1 MLTFYG
7 DIISQNRT
15 KTPEG
20 YLIALNCPLAR
31 TGWYEYLGIEIG
43 LNTNEIVRVYRS
55 PEEVFSKESMASF
68 NGKSITDE
76 HPPELVVSDNNNRY
90 EKGTVINIKRGK
102 GNESDLLL
110 GDLIIKDSILIEE
123 VENNI
128 KKEISCGYEC
138 DYKENKDGTYSQIDI
153 RGNHVAV
160 VEAGRA
166 GNRVSIKDSKNNK
179 LEGEKKVSKKVKI
192 PQKKGPVTNIL
203 TALGFK
209 HYVADAEPD
218 EISNTLDQLVE
229 ERGTGEDEEIIE
241 TKENKEEK
249 TESKDD
255 NPEVAKLTQQV
266 SELSN
271 LVGQLIANQN
281 KEKAPEEAIDEVI
294 NKLEGQENEENTVGD
309 EEESVTLPVEEIT
322 DEDIPDGVVID
333 PEDRPK
339 NPIAN
344 ADSNKAMAMALKA
357 MKPIIANM
365 SNPAEKKKACDSLL
379 SAFKNAK
386 KTSKGSNGYADILKA
401 QRKNAMD
408 RKRAEDEKAKET
420 ESIGENYK
428 KQFNPHYKEVK

>member
-1 MLTFYG
+1 MRAFYG
-7 DIISQNRT
+7 SRFSPNMTR
-15 KTPEG
+15 TPEG
-20 YLIALNCPLAR
+20 FLICHNVPIAR
-31 TGWYEYLGIEIG
+31 TGWYEYLPQELGIEG
-43 LNTNEIVRVYRS
+43 NQNELVKVYRD
-55 PEEVFSKESMASF
+55 PEEVFSNSAIASF
-68 NGKSITDE
+68 EGKPVTDE
-76 HPPELVVSDNNNRY
+76 HPPDLLTSENSKIFI
-90 EKGTVINIKRGK
+90 KGTTQNVRQDKK
-102 GNESDLLL
+102 EPDLLIA
-110 GDLIIKDSILIEE
+110 DLIIYDSVLIDE
-123 VENNI
+123 VDQGKREV
-128 KKEISCGYEC
+128 SCGYEC
-138 DYKENKDGTYSQIDI
+138 DYKENEDGTYSQIDI

-209 HYVADAEPD
+209 HYAADAEPD

-229 ERGTGEDEEIIE
+229 ERGTGEDEEIEE

-249 TESKDD
+249 TESKDE
-255 NPEVAKLTQQV
+255 NPDVAKLTQQV

-271 LVGQLIANQN
+271 LVEQLIANQN

-294 NKLEGQENEENTVGD
+294 NKLEAGEENTVGD
-309 EEESVTLPVEEIT
+309 EEESVTVPVEEIT
-322 DEDIPDGVVID
+322 DEDIPDGVVTNS
-333 PEDRPK
+333 EDRPK
-339 NPIAN
+339 NPIPN

-379 SAFKNAK
+379 SVFKNAK
-386 KTSKGSNGYADILKA
+386 KAPKGSNGYAEILKA

-408 RKRAEDEKAKET
+408 RKKAEDEKAKET
-420 ESIGENYK
+420 EAIGEIYK
-428 KQFNPHYKEVK
+428 KKFNPHYKEVK

>member
-1 MLTFYG
+1 MRAFYG
-7 DIISQNRT
+7 SRFSPNMTR
-15 KTPEG
+15 TPEG
-20 YLIALNCPLAR
+20 FLICHNVPIAR
-31 TGWYEYLGIEIG
+31 TGWYEYLPEELGIEG
-43 LNTNEIVRVYRS
+43 SQNELVKVYRD
-55 PEEVFSKESMASF
+55 PEEVFSNSAIASF
-68 NGKSITDE
+68 EGKPVTDE
-76 HPPELVVSDNNNRY
+76 HPPDLLTVHNSKIFI
-90 EKGTVINIKRGK
+90 KGTTQNVRQDKK
-102 GNESDLLL
+102 EPDLLIA
-110 GDLIIKDSILIEE
+110 DLIIYDSVLIDE
-123 VENNI
+123 VDQGKREV
-128 KKEISCGYEC
+128 SCGYEC
-138 DYKENKDGTYSQIDI
+138 DYKENEDGTYSQIDI

-203 TALGFK
+203 TALGLK
-209 HYVADAEPD
+209 HYVADAEAD

-241 TKENKEEK
+241 TKENKED
-249 TESKDD
+249 ESEVKDE
-255 NPEVAKLTQQV
+255 NPDVAKLTQQV
-266 SELSN
+266 SQLSN
-271 LVGQLIANQN
+271 LVEQLIANQN

-294 NKLEGQENEENTVGD
+294 NKLEAGEENTVGD
-309 EEESVTLPVEEIT
+309 EEESVTVPVEQI

-339 NPIAN
+339 NPIPN

-365 SNPAEKKKACDSLL
+365 SNPVEKKKACDSLL

-386 KTSKGSNGYADILKA
+386 KTSKGSNGYANILKA

-408 RKRAEDEKAKET
+408 RKKVEDEKAKEA

-428 KQFNPHYKEVK
+428 KKFNPHYKEVK

>member
-1 MLTFYG
+1 MKAFYG
-7 DIISQNRT
+7 SRFSPNMTR
-15 KTPEG
+15 TPEG
-20 YLIALNCPLAR
+20 FLICHNVPIAR
-31 TGWYEYLGIEIG
+31 TGWYEYLPQELGIEG
-43 LNTNEIVRVYRS
+43 NQNELIKVYRD
-55 PEEVFSKESMASF
+55 PAEVFSNSAIASF
-68 NGKSITDE
+68 EGKPVTDE
-76 HPPELVVSDNNNRY
+76 HPPDLLTPENSKIFI
-90 EKGTVINIKRGK
+90 KGTTQNVRQDKK
-102 GNESDLLL
+102 EPDLLIA
-110 GDLIIKDSILIEE
+110 DLIIYDSVLIDE
-123 VENNI
+123 VDQGKREV
-128 KKEISCGYEC
+128 SCGYEC
-138 DYKENKDGTYSQIDI
+138 DYKENEDGTYSQIDI

-209 HYVADAEPD
+209 HYAADAEPD

-229 ERGTGEDEEIIE
+229 ERGTGEDEDIIE
-241 TKENKEEK
+241 TKENKED
-249 TESKDD
+249 ESGVKDE
-255 NPEVAKLTQQV
+255 NPDVAKLTQQV
-266 SELSN
+266 AELSS
-271 LVGQLIANQN
+271 LVEKLIANQN

-294 NKLEGQENEENTVGD
+294 NKLEAGKENTVGD
-309 EEESVTLPVEEIT
+309 EEESVTVPVEEIT

-344 ADSNKAMAMALKA
+344 ADSNKAMVMALKA

-365 SNPAEKKKACDSLL
+365 SNQAEKKKACDSLL
-379 SAFKNAK
+379 SAFKNTK

-408 RKRAEDEKAKET
+408 RKKAEDAKAREA

-428 KQFNPHYKEVK
+428 KKFNPHYKEVK

>member
-1 MLTFYG
+1 MKAFYG
-7 DIISQNRT
+7 SRFSPNMTR
-15 KTPEG
+15 TPEG
-20 YLIALNCPLAR
+20 FLICHNVPIAR
-31 TGWYEYLGIEIG
+31 TGWYEYLPQELGIEG
-43 LNTNEIVRVYRS
+43 NQNELIKVYRD
-55 PEEVFSKESMASF
+55 PDEVFSKTAIASF
-68 NGKSITDE
+68 EGKPVTDE
-76 HPPELVVSDNNNRY
+76 HPPDLLTPENSKIFI
-90 EKGTVINIKRGK
+90 KGTTQNVRQDKK
-102 GNESDLLL
+102 EPDLLIA
-110 GDLIIKDSILIEE
+110 DLIIYDSVLIDE
-123 VENNI
+123 VDQGKREV
-128 KKEISCGYEC
+128 SCGYEC
-138 DYKENKDGTYSQIDI
+138 DYKENEDGTYSQIDI

-209 HYVADAEPD
+209 HYAADAEPD

-229 ERGTGEDEEIIE
+229 ERGTGEDEEIE
-241 TKENKEEK
+241 ATKENKEER
-249 TESKDD
+249 TESKDED
-255 NPEVAKLTQQV
+255 PEIAKLTQQV

-271 LVGQLIANQN
+271 LVGKLIANQN

-294 NKLEGQENEENTVGD
+294 NKLEAGEENTVGD
-309 EEESVTLPVEEIT
+309 EEESVTVPVEEIT

-357 MKPIIANM
+357 IKPIIANM

-408 RKRAEDEKAKET
+408 RKKAEDAKAREA

-428 KQFNPHYKEVK
+428 KKFNPHYKEVK

>member
-1 MLTFYG
+1 MRAFYG
-7 DIISQNRT
+7 SRFSPNMTR
-15 KTPEG
+15 TPEG
-20 YLIALNCPLAR
+20 FLICHNVPIAR
-31 TGWYEYLGIEIG
+31 TGWYEYLPEELGIEG
-43 LNTNEIVRVYRS
+43 SQNELIKVYRD
-55 PEEVFSKESMASF
+55 PDEVFSKTAIASF
-68 NGKSITDE
+68 EGKPVTDE
-76 HPPELVVSDNNNRY
+76 HPPDLLTADNSKIFI
-90 EKGTVINIKRGK
+90 KGTTQNVRQDKKEPN
-102 GNESDLLL
+102 LLIA
-110 GDLIIKDSILIEE
+110 DLIIYDSTLINEIDQGKRE
-123 VENNI
+123 V
-128 KKEISCGYEC
+128 SCGYEC
-138 DYKENKDGTYSQIDI
+138 DYKENEDGTYSQIQI

-166 GNRVSIKDSKNNK
+166 GHEVAIKDSKHRK

-209 HYVADAEPD
+209 HYAADAEPD

-229 ERGTGEDEEIIE
+229 ERGTGEDEEID
-241 TKENKEEK
+241 KEEK

-294 NKLEGQENEENTVGD
+294 NKLESSEENTVGD
-309 EEESVTLPVEEIT
+309 EEESVTVPVEQIN
-322 DEDIPDGVVID
+322 DEDIPGGVVID

-339 NPIAN
+339 NPIPN

-365 SNPAEKKKACDSLL
+365 SNPVEKKKACDSLL
-379 SAFKNAK
+379 SAFKNSK
-386 KTSKGSNGYADILKA
+386 KAPKGSNGYADILKA

-408 RKRAEDEKAKET
+408 RKRAEDEKARET
-420 ESIGENYK
+420 ESIGEIYK
-428 KQFNPHYKEVK
+428 KKFNPHYKEVK

>member
-1 MLTFYG
+1 MKAFYG
-7 DIISQNRT
+7 SRFSPNMTR
-15 KTPEG
+15 TPEG
-20 YLIALNCPLAR
+20 FLICHNVPIAR
-31 TGWYEYLGIEIG
+31 TGWYEYLPEELGIES
-43 LNTNEIVRVYRS
+43 NQNELVKVYRD
-55 PEEVFSKESMASF
+55 PEEVFSNSAIASF
-68 NGKSITDE
+68 EGKPVTDE
-76 HPPELVVSDNNNRY
+76 HPPDLLTANNSKIFI
-90 EKGTVINIKRGK
+90 KGTTQNVRQDKK
-102 GNESDLLL
+102 EPDLLIA
-110 GDLIIKDSILIEE
+110 DLIIYDSVLIDE
-123 VENNI
+123 VDQGKREV
-128 KKEISCGYEC
+128 SCGYEC
-138 DYKENKDGTYSQIDI
+138 DYKENEDGTYSQIDI

-209 HYVADAEPD
+209 HYVVDAEPD

-229 ERGTGEDEEIIE
+229 ERGTGEDEEIEE
-241 TKENKEEK
+241 TKEDKEEK
-249 TESKDD
+249 TESKDED
-255 NPEVAKLTQQV
+255 PEIAKLTQQV

-271 LVGQLIANQN
+271 LVGKLIANQN

-294 NKLEGQENEENTVGD
+294 NKLEAGEENTVGD
-309 EEESVTLPVEEIT
+309 EEESVTVPVEEIN
-322 DEDIPDGVVID
+322 DEGIPDGVVID

-339 NPIAN
+339 NPIPN
-344 ADSNKAMAMALKA
+344 ADSNKAMATALKA

-408 RKRAEDEKAKET
+408 RKRVEDEKAKET
-420 ESIGENYK
+420 EAIGENYK
-428 KQFNPHYKEVK
+428 KKFNPHYKEVK

>member
-1 MLTFYG
+1 MRAFYG
-7 DIISQNRT
+7 SRFSPNMTR
-15 KTPEG
+15 TPEG
-20 YLIALNCPLAR
+20 FLICHNVPIAR
-31 TGWYEYLGIEIG
+31 TGWYEYLPEELGIEG
-43 LNTNEIVRVYRS
+43 NQNELVKVYRD
-55 PEEVFSKESMASF
+55 PAEVFSTSAIASF
-68 NGKSITDE
+68 EGKPVTDE
-76 HPPELVVSDNNNRY
+76 HPPDLLTPENSKIFI
-90 EKGTVINIKRGK
+90 KGTTQNVRQDKK
-102 GNESDLLL
+102 EPDLLIA
-110 GDLIIKDSILIEE
+110 DLIIYDSVLIDE
-123 VENNI
+123 VDQGKREV
-128 KKEISCGYEC
+128 SCGYEC
-138 DYKENKDGTYSQIDI
+138 DYKENEDRTYSQIDM

-209 HYVADAEPD
+209 HYAADAEPD

-229 ERGTGEDEEIIE
+229 ERGTGEDEEIEE
-241 TKENKEEK
+241 TKKNKED
-249 TESKDD
+249 ESEVKDE
-255 NPEVAKLTQQV
+255 NPEIAKLTQQV

-281 KEKAPEEAIDEVI
+281 KEKAPEKAIDEVI
-294 NKLEGQENEENTVGD
+294 NKLEGQGNEENTVGD
-309 EEESVTLPVEEIT
+309 EEESVTVPVEQIN

-339 NPIAN
+339 NPIPN
-344 ADSNKAMAMALKA
+344 ADSNAMAMALKA

-365 SNPAEKKKACDSLL
+365 SNPVEKKKACDSLL

-386 KTSKGSNGYADILKA
+386 KTPKGSNGYADILKA
-401 QRKNAMD
+401 QRKQSMD
-408 RKRAEDEKAKET
+408 RKKAEDERAKKV

>member
-1 MLTFYG
+1 MRAFYG
-7 DIISQNRT
+7 SRFSPNMTR
-15 KTPEG
+15 TPEG
-20 YLIALNCPLAR
+20 FLICHNVPIAR
-31 TGWYEYLGIEIG
+31 TGWYEYLPEELGIEG
-43 LNTNEIVRVYRS
+43 SQNELIKVYRD
-55 PEEVFSKESMASF
+55 PDEVFSKTAIASF
-68 NGKSITDE
+68 EGKPVTDE
-76 HPPELVVSDNNNRY
+76 HPPDLLTADNSKIFI
-90 EKGTVINIKRGK
+90 KGTTQNVRQDKK
-102 GNESDLLL
+102 ESDLLIA
-110 GDLIIKDSILIEE
+110 DLIIYDSVLIDE
-123 VENNI
+123 VDQGKREV
-128 KKEISCGYEC
+128 SCGYEC
-138 DYKENKDGTYSQIDI
+138 DYKENEDGTYSQIDI

-209 HYVADAEPD
+209 HYAADAEPD

-229 ERGTGEDEEIIE
+229 ERGTGEDEEIEEI
-241 TKENKEEK
+241 KENKEEK

-294 NKLEGQENEENTVGD
+294 NKLEAGEENTVGD
-309 EEESVTLPVEEIT
+309 EEESVTVPVEEIN

-339 NPIAN
+339 NPIPN

-379 SAFKNAK
+379 SAFKSAK

-408 RKRAEDEKAKET
+408 RKRVEDEKAKET
-420 ESIGENYK
+420 EAIGENYK

>member
-1 MLTFYG
+1 MRAFYG
-7 DIISQNRT
+7 SRFSPNMTR
-15 KTPEG
+15 TPEG
-20 YLIALNCPLAR
+20 FLICHNVPIAR
-31 TGWYEYLGIEIG
+31 TGWYEYLPEELGIEG
-43 LNTNEIVRVYRS
+43 NQNELVKVYRD
-55 PEEVFSKESMASF
+55 PAEVFSTSAIASF
-68 NGKSITDE
+68 EGKPVTDE
-76 HPPELVVSDNNNRY
+76 HPPDLLTADNSKIFI
-90 EKGTVINIKRGK
+90 KGTTQNVRQDKK
-102 GNESDLLL
+102 EPDLLIA
-110 GDLIIKDSILIEE
+110 DLIIYDSVLIDE
-123 VENNI
+123 VDQGKREV
-128 KKEISCGYEC
+128 SCGYEC
-138 DYKENKDGTYSQIDI
+138 DYKENEDGTYSQIDI

-209 HYVADAEPD
+209 HYAADAEPD

-229 ERGTGEDEEIIE
+229 ERGTGEDEEIE
-241 TKENKEEK
+241 ATKENKEER
-249 TESKDD
+249 TESKDED
-255 NPEVAKLTQQV
+255 PEIAKLTQQV

-271 LVGQLIANQN
+271 LVGKLIANQN

-294 NKLEGQENEENTVGD
+294 NKLEAGEENTVGD
-309 EEESVTLPVEEIT
+309 EEESVTVPVEQIN

-339 NPIAN
+339 NPIPN

-365 SNPAEKKKACDSLL
+365 SNPSEKKRACDSLL

-386 KTSKGSNGYADILKA
+386 STHKGSNGYADILKA

-420 ESIGENYK
+420 EALGEIYK
-428 KQFNPHYKEVK
+428 KKFNPHYKEVK

>member
-1 MLTFYG
+1 MRAFYG
-7 DIISQNRT
+7 SRFSPNMT
-15 KTPEG
+15 MTPEG
-20 YLIALNCPLAR
+20 FLVCHNVPIAR
-31 TGWYEYLGIEIG
+31 TGWYEYLPQELGIEG
-43 LNTNEIVRVYRS
+43 NQNELIKVYRD
-55 PEEVFSKESMASF
+55 PAEVFSNSAIASF
-68 NGKSITDE
+68 EGKPVTDE
-76 HPPELVVSDNNNRY
+76 HPPDLLTPENSKIFI
-90 EKGTVINIKRGK
+90 KGTTQNVRQDKK
-102 GNESDLLL
+102 EPDLLIA
-110 GDLIIKDSILIEE
+110 DLIIYDSVLIDE
-123 VENNI
+123 VDQGKREV
-128 KKEISCGYEC
+128 SCGYEC
-138 DYKENKDGTYSQIDI
+138 DYRENEDGTYSQVDI

-209 HYVADAEPD
+209 HYAADAEPD

-229 ERGTGEDEEIIE
+229 ERGTGEDEEIEE

-249 TESKDD
+249 AESKDD

-271 LVGQLIANQN
+271 LVEKLIANQN

-294 NKLEGQENEENTVGD
+294 NKLESGEENTVGD
-309 EEESVTLPVEEIT
+309 EEESVTVPVEEIT
-322 DEDIPDGVVID
+322 DEDIPDGVVIN

-365 SNPAEKKKACDSLL
+365 SNPVEKKKACDSLL
-379 SAFKNAK
+379 SAFKNSK
-386 KTSKGSNGYADILKA
+386 RTSKSKNGYAEILKA
-401 QRKNAMD
+401 QTKNAMD
-408 RKRAEDEKAKET
+408 RKKVEDEKVKET
-420 ESIGENYK
+420 EAIGEIYK
-428 KQFNPHYKEVK
+428 KKFNPHYKEVK

>member
-31 TGWYEYLGIEIG
+31 TGWYEYLGTEIG
-43 LNTNEIVRVYRS
+43 LNTNKIVRVYRS

-76 HPPELVVSDNNNRY
+76 HPPELVVSDNNDRY

-110 GDLIIKDSILIEE
+110 GDLIIKDPILIEE

-138 DYKENKDGTYSQIDI
+138 DYKENEDGTYSQIDI

-209 HYVADAEPD
+209 HYAADAEPD

-229 ERGTGEDEEIIE
+229 ERGTGEDEEIEE

-249 TESKDD
+249 TESNDE
-255 NPEVAKLTQQV
+255 NPEMSKLTQQMT
-266 SELSN
+266 ELSK

-294 NKLEGQENEENTVGD
+294 NKLEGQEDEENTVGD
-309 EEESVTLPVEEIT
+309 EEESVTVPVEEIT
-322 DEDIPDGVVID
+322 DEDIPDGVVTNS
-333 PEDRPK
+333 EARPK
-339 NPIAN
+339 NPIPN
-344 ADSNKAMAMALKA
+344 TDSNKAMAMALKA

-365 SNPAEKKKACDSLL
+365 SNPVEKKKACDSLL
-379 SAFKNAK
+379 SAFKNSK
-386 KTSKGSNGYADILKA
+386 RTSKSKNGYAEILKA

-408 RKRAEDEKAKET
+408 RKKVEDEKAKET
-420 ESIGENYK
+420 EAIGEIYK
-428 KQFNPHYKEVK
+428 KKFNPHYKEVK

>member
-1 MLTFYG
+1 MRAFYG
-7 DIISQNRT
+7 SRFSPNMTR
-15 KTPEG
+15 TPEG
-20 YLIALNCPLAR
+20 FLICHNVPIAR
-31 TGWYEYLGIEIG
+31 TGWYEYLPEELGIEG
-43 LNTNEIVRVYRS
+43 SQNELIKVYRD
-55 PEEVFSKESMASF
+55 PDEVFSKTAIASF
-68 NGKSITDE
+68 EGKPVTDE
-76 HPPELVVSDNNNRY
+76 HPPDLLTADNSKIFI
-90 EKGTVINIKRGK
+90 KGTTQNVRQDKK
-102 GNESDLLL
+102 ESDLLIA
-110 GDLIIKDSILIEE
+110 DLIIYDSVLIDE
-123 VENNI
+123 VDQGKREV
-128 KKEISCGYEC
+128 SCGYEC
-138 DYKENKDGTYSQIDI
+138 DYKENEDGTYSQIDI

-209 HYVADAEPD
+209 HYAADAEPD

-294 NKLEGQENEENTVGD
+294 NKLEAGEENTVGD
-309 EEESVTLPVEEIT
+309 EEESVTVPVEEIN

-339 NPIAN
+339 NPIPN

-408 RKRAEDEKAKET
+408 RKKAEDEKAKEA
-420 ESIGENYK
+420 ESIGEIYK
-428 KQFNPHYKEVK
+428 KKFNPHYKEVK

>member
-1 MLTFYG
+1 MRAFYG
-7 DIISQNRT
+7 SRFSPNMTR
-15 KTPEG
+15 TPEG
-20 YLIALNCPLAR
+20 FLICHNVPIAR
-31 TGWYEYLGIEIG
+31 TGWYEYLPEELGIES
-43 LNTNEIVRVYRS
+43 NQNELVKVYRD
-55 PEEVFSKESMASF
+55 PAEVFSTSAIASF
-68 NGKSITDE
+68 EGKPVTDE
-76 HPPELVVSDNNNRY
+76 HPPDLLTPKNSKIFI
-90 EKGTVINIKRGK
+90 KGTTQNVRQDKK
-102 GNESDLLL
+102 EPDLLIA
-110 GDLIIKDSILIEE
+110 DLIIYDSVLIDE
-123 VENNI
+123 VDQGKREV
-128 KKEISCGYEC
+128 SCGYEC
-138 DYKENKDGTYSQIDI
+138 DYKENEDGTYSQIDI

-209 HYVADAEPD
+209 HYAADAEPD

-229 ERGTGEDEEIIE
+229 ERGTGEDEEIEE

-294 NKLEGQENEENTVGD
+294 NKLEAGEENTVGD
-309 EEESVTLPVEEIT
+309 EEESVTVPVEEIN

-339 NPIAN
+339 NLIPN

-379 SAFKNAK
+379 SAFKSAK

-408 RKRAEDEKAKET
+408 RKRVEDEKAKET
-420 ESIGENYK
+420 EAIGENYK